1 MTSRLL
7 WTTRVARSRSTLG
20 CGSDT
25 WRSRRHTRGRETT
38 HLALEAIADAER
50 LAGGNSKIAS
60 LKGYVLAR
68 MGRTVAARE
77 VLKTMEEASR
87 GRYLPPYATAIIH
100 AGLGDRDAMFA
111 ALDEAHAARDV
122 HLIYLPVAMH
132 WDPYRTDPRFID
144 LLARCAF
151 SRSSARPPVR

>member
-1 MTSRLL
+1 MN
-7 WTTRVARSRSTLG
+7 TTLRSKRSRMPNG
-20 CGSDT
+20 Y
-25 WRSRRHTRGRETT
+25 
-38 HLALEAIADAER
+38 
-50 LAGGNSKIAS
+50 AGGNSKIAS

-68 MGRTVAARE
+68 MGRAVAARE
-77 VLKTMEEASR
+77 VLKTMEEAFR
-87 GRYLPPYATAIIH
+87 GRYLPPYAKALIH